1 MWCRKSWS
9 GTLQLEGFIRREQ
22 GRIMKRT
29 SFQFSFLTLERRRG
43 EVVPL
48 VQSTVVVI
56 AGNQRLMRQSI
67 DT

>member
-1 MWCRKSWS
+1 MKS
-9 GTLQLEGFIRREQ
+9 
-22 GRIMKRT
+22 T

>member
-1 MWCRKSWS
+1 
-9 GTLQLEGFIRREQ
+9 
-22 GRIMKRT
+22 MKRT
-29 SFQFSFLTLERRRG
+29 SLQFSFLTLERRE
-43 EVVPL
+43 EVVPF